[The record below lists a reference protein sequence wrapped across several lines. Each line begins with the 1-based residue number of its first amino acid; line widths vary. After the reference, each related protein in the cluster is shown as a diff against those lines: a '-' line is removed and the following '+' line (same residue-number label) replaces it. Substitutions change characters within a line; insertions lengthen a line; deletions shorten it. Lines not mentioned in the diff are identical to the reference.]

1 MEFRVV
7 RIRLASVDDLPAIMR
22 LEEDAFGPERF
33 SGELAERLITTPDIA
48 TLVAEDE
55 MVEAYIMV
63 HIIRS
68 YETGDVLSLA
78 VSKTRRRQ
86 GLGRKMMEEVERL
99 SSDEGATTMMLYVR
113 PDNVA
118 AVSLY
123 ISLGYKVLARCRG
136 YYPDGSDADMMVKHL
151 EDRDGEN

>member
-1 MEFRVV
+1 M
-7 RIRLASVDDLPAIMR
+7 RIRLANVDDLPAILR
-22 LEEDAFGPERF
+22 LEKDAFGPERF
-33 SGELAERLITTPDIA
+33 SDELAERLITAPDIT
-48 TLVAEDE
+48 TLVAEDGK
-55 MVEAYIMV
+55 VEAYVMV

-78 VSKTRRRQ
+78 VSKARRRQ
-86 GLGRKMMEEVERL
+86 GLGRKVMEEVERL
-99 SSDEGATTMMLYVR
+99 SSDEGVITMMLYVR
-113 PDNVA
+113 PDNVS

-151 EDRDGEN
+151 EDRDHEN